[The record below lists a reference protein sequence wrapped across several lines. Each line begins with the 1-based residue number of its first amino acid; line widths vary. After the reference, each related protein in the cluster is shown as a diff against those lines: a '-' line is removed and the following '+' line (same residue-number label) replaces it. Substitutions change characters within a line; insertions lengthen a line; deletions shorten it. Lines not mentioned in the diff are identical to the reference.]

1 MINNQQNPTWWKNA
15 VGYQIYPK
23 SFYDSNDDGIGDLQ
37 GIIQK
42 IPYIKS
48 LGVNFVWLSP
58 FFASPNIDNGYDV
71 SDYQDIDSQYGTLDD
86 TFEMIK
92 KFHENDIRV
101 VFDLVINHT
110 SDQHHWFKEAQKSV
124 DNPYHDFYIWQK
136 PKNGREPNNWV
147 SLFGGSAW
155 EYNPATSEYYYHL
168 FAKQQ
173 PDLNWENPKVHDA
186 VSQIIDWW
194 TKHGVDGFR
203 LDAISHLKK
212 NQSFSDVT
220 DQEAAMNNVP
230 GIDKFLSELS
240 DDFKRN
246 HLMTVG
252 EAGGVPVTR
261 AQQWVDSKDGYF
273 DMIFQFDH
281 VSFWEKF
288 TVGKV
293 DVAMLRKAL
302 TNWQN
307 GLEGVGWNALFLE
320 NHDLPRAVSYFGND
334 QDMRQQSA
342 TALAMMYFLMK
353 GTPFIYQGQELGMTN
368 VDFDSID
375 EYRDLD
381 SRRFYQEE
389 LAKGATKAETLF
401 KLRSKSR
408 DNARTPMQW
417 TSDGGFSNHKSWI
430 EMNPN
435 YKMINVQ
442 DEKQNSQ
449 SVMNFYKKLTEL
461 RLTDPIL
468 LNGKYHLIDTHD
480 HQTYV
485 YTRESGSTGYMIV
498 TNLSDEPAG
507 YHVPIEY
514 QNLKL
519 ILTNQSDLQDTRA
532 MKLQPWSAYLYNYER
547 TTSHEINE

>member
-1 MINNQQNPTWWKNA
+1 MINNQQNPTWWQNA

-23 SFYDSNDDGIGDLQ
+23 SFYDSNADGIGDLQ

-71 SDYQDIDSQYGTLDD
+71 SDYEDIDPQYGTLDD
-86 TFEMIK
+86 TFEMINQ
-92 KFHENDIRV
+92 FHQNDIRV

-110 SDQHHWFKEAQKSV
+110 SDQHKWFQEAKKSV
-124 DNPYHDFYIWQK
+124 DNPYHDFYIWRK
-136 PKNGREPNNWV
+136 PVDGKAPNNWV

-155 EYNPATSEYYYHL
+155 EYNPATDEYYYHL

-173 PDLNWENPKVHDA
+173 PDLNWENPKVHEA
-186 VSQIIDWW
+186 AAKIIDWW
-194 TKHGVDGFR
+194 TKRGVDGFR

-212 NQSFSDVT
+212 NQSFKNVSN
-220 DQEAAMNNVP
+220 QEDAMNNVP
-230 GIDKFLSELS
+230 GIDEFLSELS
-240 DDFKRN
+240 EDFKRN

-252 EAGGVPVTR
+252 EAGGVPVSR
-261 AQQWVDSKDGYF
+261 AQQWVDHQKGYF

-307 GLEGVGWNALFLE
+307 GLEGIGWNALFLE

-334 QDMRQQSA
+334 QKFRSQSA

-353 GTPFIYQGQELGMTN
+353 GTPFIYQGQELGMIN
-368 VDFDSID
+368 VDFDNID
-375 EYRDLD
+375 QYRDLD
-381 SRRFYQEE
+381 SKRFYQEE
-389 LAKGATKAETLF
+389 LAKGATKEDTLF

-417 TSDGGFSNHKSWI
+417 TPEGGFGTHEPWI

-435 YKMINVQ
+435 HTAINVQ
-442 DEKQNSQ
+442 DEVADPK
-449 SVMNFYKKLTEL
+449 SVMTFYKKLVDL
-461 RLTDPIL
+461 RLHEPIL
-468 LNGKYHLIDTHD
+468 LTGTYHLIDTDD
-480 HQTYV
+480 HQLYV
-485 YTRESGSTGYMIV
+485 YTRQAKNTGYLII
-498 TNLSDEPAG
+498 TNLSDDPAT
-507 YHVPIEY
+507 YTVPQDY
-514 QNLKL
+514 RNLKL
-519 ILTNQSDLQDTRA
+519 ILANNTENQYPTA
-532 MKLQPWSAYLYNYER
+532 MKLQPWSAYLYKYER
-547 TTSHEINE
+547 K

>member
-1 MINNQQNPTWWKNA
+1 MINNQQNPTWWRNA

-23 SFYDSNDDGIGDLQ
+23 SFYDSNNDGVGDLP
-37 GIIQK
+37 GIIEK

-71 SDYQDIDSQYGTLDD
+71 SDYEDIDPQYGTLDD
-86 TFEMIK
+86 TFNMIQQ
-92 KFHENDIRV
+92 FHQNDIRV

-110 SDQHHWFKEAQKSV
+110 SDQHHWFQEAKKSV
-124 DNPYHDFYIWQK
+124 DNPYHDFYMWRK
-136 PKNGREPNNWV
+136 PVAEKEPNNWV

-155 EYNPATSEYYYHL
+155 TYNPATDEYYYHL

-173 PDLNWENPKVHDA
+173 PDLNWENPKVHEA
-186 VSQIIDWW
+186 VKQIIDWW
-194 TKHGVDGFR
+194 AKHGVDGFR

-212 NQSFSDVT
+212 NQSFANVQ

-240 DDFKRN
+240 VDFKHD

-261 AQQWVDSKDGYF
+261 AQEWVNSKTGYF

-288 TVGKV
+288 TVGQI

-307 GLEGVGWNALFLE
+307 GLEGIGWNALFLE

-334 QDMRQQSA
+334 GNLRQQSA

-353 GTPFIYQGQELGMTN
+353 GTPFIYQGQELGMSN
-368 VDFDSID
+368 VDFDNID
-375 EYRDLD
+375 QYRDLD
-381 SRRFYQEE
+381 SKRFYQEE
-389 LAKGATKAETLF
+389 LAKGATKDETLF
-401 KLRSKSR
+401 KLQKKSR

-417 TSDGGFSNHKSWI
+417 TSTGGFSNHQPWI

-435 YKMINVQ
+435 HRTINVANEQ
-442 DEKQNSQ
+442 ADPQ
-449 SVMNFYKKLTEL
+449 SVLSFYKRLIDL
-461 RLTDPIL
+461 RLSDPIL
-468 LNGKYHLIDTHD
+468 LTGEYHLINTHD
-480 HQTYV
+480 HQLYV
-485 YTRESGSTGYMIV
+485 YTRESGQQGYLII
-498 TNLSDEPAG
+498 TNLSDTPAS
-507 YHVPIEY
+507 Y
-514 QNLKL
+514 QITSDYRNLEL
-519 ILTNQSDLQDTRA
+519 ILTNSSTEQNPAA
-532 MKLQPWSAYLYNYER
+532 MKLQPWSAYLYKYER
-547 TTSHEINE
+547 K